1 MEKDLINFYKN
12 VSKLNK
18 DIFEY
23 EDEKGNFYFIPAG
36 QLLLSCEY
44 KELNKKEYEQAVF
57 QMIVDK
63 KVELE
68 EIKGT
73 KLVDKS
79 TITKDKKEQGILIE
93 SEQMV
98 KRAWIVKN
106 GLGLTKTFNNKE
118 EAIKT
123 IKEINDNVLIEAE
136 IK

>member
-1 MEKDLINFYKN
+1 MERDLIKFYENISK
-12 VSKLNK
+12 VSK
-18 DIFEY
+18 DVFEY

-36 QLLLSCEY
+36 QILLSCEY

-57 QMIVDK
+57 QMQIDK

-79 TITKDKKEQGILIE
+79 TITKDKKDQGTLIE

-106 GLGLTKTFNNKE
+106 GLGISKTFNNKE

-123 IKEINDNVLIEAE
+123 LKEINDDLLIKAE
-136 IK
+136 LK